1 MRQYH
6 ISIHGIASLAI
17 LTASLA
23 ACGKAAPEGTA
34 TAPEAPAWVG
44 KENIALAEQQTL
56 EVGPAI
62 AGTLE
67 AERQATLRAE
77 VGGSVVALAVEPGQ
91 SVTRG
96 DILARLDDTGIRDAF
111 ESSQAQVRTAE
122 MNTELARRNAE
133 RAARLAAAGAIAE
146 RELENAEWNRQSS
159 EAQLSDAQ
167 SRLATAEKQLART
180 VIRAPFSG
188 VVAERPVRLGD
199 IVQSGAV
206 LLTIV
211 DPASLKYEGTVPVE
225 ALAALKVGM
234 PVRFSVA
241 DATPDLVSGR
251 ISRINPAVD
260 AATRQVRVTVA
271 VPNAGGRLLVGQFAE
286 GRVASEIR
294 EAVVAPAAA
303 VDRRGL
309 RPLVMRLK
317 GGQVERVEVELGLI
331 DEARE
336 RMEIRAGLLAGDTLL
351 LGGARGLPAGTVVRV
366 GSPVEQQPAGT
377 GQPGGV

>member
-1 MRQYH
+1 MRQVH
-6 ISIHGIASLAI
+6 SSIHGIAALAL

-23 ACGKAAPEGTA
+23 GCGTRARQDAAA
-34 TAPEAPAWVG
+34 ASEAPAWVG
-44 KENIALAEQQTL
+44 KENIALARQQQL

-91 SVTRG
+91 AVTRG
-96 DILARLDDTGIRDAF
+96 EILARLDDTGIRDAF

-122 MNTELARRNAE
+122 MSAELARRNAE
-133 RAARLAAAGAIAE
+133 RAARLAAGGAIAE

-159 EAQLSDAQ
+159 EAQLTDAR

-180 VIRAPFSG
+180 VIRAPFTG
-188 VVAERPVRLGD
+188 VVAERPARLGD

-225 ALAALKVGM
+225 ALAALRVGT
-234 PVRFSVA
+234 PVRFTVA
-241 DATPDLVSGR
+241 GPTSDPVSGR

-271 VPNAGGRLLVGQFAE
+271 VPNPGGRLLVGQFAE
-286 GRVASEIR
+286 GRVASDVR
-294 EAVVAPAAA
+294 ETVVAPAAA

-331 DEARE
+331 DEAQE
-336 RMEIRAGLLAGDTLL
+336 QVEIRAGLTAGDTLL

-366 GSPVEQQPAGT
+366 GSPVEQQPAGLR
-377 GQPGGV
+377 QPGGA